1 MWKGEFSYRQGS
13 SEKTYRQG
21 SSEKTGILQMTDFT
35 LNTIKT
41 KVDVS
46 LDVQIRLGFGIINHT
61 EFKSKLEMSLDVQTG
76 F

>member
-1 MWKGEFSYRQGS
+1 
-13 SEKTYRQG
+13 
-21 SSEKTGILQMTDFT
+21 MTDFT